1 MKTRRLLAAACALAM
16 ITSPTNLSTARGS
29 AQEATPAKQSR
40 ARHSPV
46 THEGFDRHLYDAS
59 LYVEIPLVGSLGID
73 TSEESVVQA
82 IRMAAANSN
91 IQHVVYTINSDDLI
105 GDFFDDE
112 IVGINTDELEFHGVV
127 QNALFLATFP
137 VFYCD
142 SLYVVEGARIGGLP
156 LKQVFRDRAED
167 GSQEVFAKWLGIVTN
182 QLASAAEARGHNPDI
197 VRSMIDETKSLH
209 YWRQDGQTFV
219 SNTAPIS
226 TTLVQDYE
234 HIAPLFEGA
243 TISLDHDQA
252 VRFGLAKHI
261 QEFDAA
267 WVGDEIGARNWAP
280 ANRFGLIVKD
290 LAQITDGLSPLA
302 GAMERENNNLREI
315 SQDNNN
321 NQGVQLLQDVKRNL
335 DRAVEAIEQINQ
347 TVNDL
352 YAVHPERHVYFAGD
366 NGQTIVGD
374 PSAWTSD
381 ARRAQ
386 QLTTRLR
393 ADLTSLR
400 NTIAALDVARLGP
413 IPDLSLNPDFVDP
426 YIEIVDRIS
435 EHIEGIRRHGNAYYW
450 DSVYQEPYPEDEW
463 GVTYG

>member
-16 ITSPTNLSTARGS
+16 ITSPTDLSTARGS

-40 ARHSPV
+40 AKPSPV
-46 THEGFDRHLYDAS
+46 THDGFDRHLYDAS
-59 LYVEIPLVGSLGID
+59 LYVEIPLVGSMGID
-73 TSEESVVQA
+73 TSEESVIQT
-82 IRMAAANSN
+82 IRMAAADPN
-91 IQHVVYTINSDDLI
+91 IQHIVYTINSNNPA
-105 GDFFDDE
+105 GFFFDGRV
-112 IVGINTDELEFHGVV
+112 VGINTDELEFHGVV
-127 QNALFLATFP
+127 QNALFSATFP

-142 SLYVVEGARIGGLP
+142 SLYVVEGARIGGMP
-156 LKQVFRDRAED
+156 LKQYFPD
-167 GSQEVFAKWLGIVTN
+167 GSQEVLAKWIGITTN
-182 QLASAAEARGHNPDI
+182 KLASAAEARGHNPDI

-226 TTLVQDYE
+226 TALVQDYE
-234 HIAPLFEGA
+234 HITPLFEGA

-252 VRFGLAKHI
+252 IQFGLAKHI

-290 LAQITDGLSPLA
+290 LTQITDGLSPLG
-302 GAMERENNNLREI
+302 GAMERANNDLPEI
-315 SQDNNN
+315 SEDNNN
-321 NQGVQLLQDVKRNL
+321 REAQLFQDVKRNL
-335 DRAVEAIEQINQ
+335 DRAVEAIEQIDQ
-347 TVNDL
+347 TINDL

-366 NGQTIVGD
+366 NGQTIVAD
-374 PSAWTSD
+374 PSAWASD

-393 ADLTSLR
+393 ADLTALR

-413 IPDLSLNPDFVDP
+413 LPNFSLNPDFVDP
-426 YIEIVDRIS
+426 YAKIVDRIS